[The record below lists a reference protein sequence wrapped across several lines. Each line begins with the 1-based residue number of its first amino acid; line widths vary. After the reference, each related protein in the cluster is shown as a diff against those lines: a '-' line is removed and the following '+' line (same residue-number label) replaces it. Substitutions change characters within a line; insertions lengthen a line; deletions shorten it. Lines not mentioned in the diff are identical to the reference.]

1 MGRTCCG
8 AEESDAFVTQA
19 ESALER
25 ELSREIM
32 QSEDKLE
39 RKELDVD
46 ETLVEQGEEGN
57 ELFLLVNGVLAV
69 DVDGEEVAEI
79 GPGAILGE
87 RAILE
92 GGKRTAGAVE

>member
-1 MGRTCCG
+1 
-8 AEESDAFVTQA
+8 
-19 ESALER
+19 
-25 ELSREIM
+25 M
-32 QSEDKLE
+32 QSGEKLQ

-46 ETLVEQGEEGN
+46 ETLVEQGEGGN
-57 ELFLLVNGVLAV
+57 ELFLLIDGVLAV

-92 GGKRTAGAVE
+92 GGKRTATLRARTRARVAVVPADRIHPAHMQALAAGRTER